1 VALLSYNETHLS
13 NANTM
18 QKTPRRVL
26 ARVQSKNIPTDIRR
40 FWMKHFER
48 DINSKKY
55 KFKILI

>member
-40 FWMKHFER
+40 FWM
-48 DINSKKY
+48 
-55 KFKILI
+55 